1 MDFFKYDFKHTCLRI
16 TIIIFFC
23 IYDHLHSFYI
33 ISFFLYIGE
42 KYGALNAFAIAV
54 AVTATILFLL
64 AVLLFVLI
72 VYFHGGFHH

>member
-1 MDFFKYDFKHTCLRI
+1 M
-16 TIIIFFC
+16 IIFILF
-23 IYDHLHSFYI
+23 ILLV
-33 ISFFLYIGE
+33 FFLYIGE
-42 KYGALNAFAIAV
+42 KYGALKAFAIAV